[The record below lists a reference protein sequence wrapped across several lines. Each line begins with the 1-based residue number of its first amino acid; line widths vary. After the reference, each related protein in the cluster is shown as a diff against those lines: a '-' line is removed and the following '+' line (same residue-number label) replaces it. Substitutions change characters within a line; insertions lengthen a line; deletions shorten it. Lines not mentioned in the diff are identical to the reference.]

1 VLFLLQHDEGV
12 QHIEFIEQKME
23 VNDKFVRPVNNGED
37 QSHDFKTDLI
47 FTCPETIFSVK
58 VFFELKWLSF

>member
-1 VLFLLQHDEGV
+1 MLFLLQHDEGV

-23 VNDKFVRPVNNGED
+23 VNDKFVRLVNNGED

-47 FTCPETIFSVK
+47 FTSPEPIFPVK